1 MFDDPEKFEEMERE
15 RILNQDNIHGY
26 FAKFMSP
33 HYYLCQYRLKPGSH
47 KKHEMYNMNY
57 GTIEDVDISKNHNGF
72 IEVKDVKPLSFK
84 RGFVKSYS
92 HNPSGVKVMYD
103 RKYFTSDHQK
113 AMATFMK
120 TYEKRP
126 GT

>member
-1 MFDDPEKFEEMERE
+1 MTLRYFVI
-15 RILNQDNIHGY
+15 ILFFI
-26 FAKFMSP
+26 FS
-33 HYYLCQYRLKPGSH
+33 CKP
-47 KKHEMYNMNY
+47 
-57 GTIEDVDISKNHNGF
+57 IEPVNF

-120 TYEKRP
+120 TYEKRS